1 MSVSGLVDA
10 SRLGTLACFLY
21 TDMVASGL
29 YTLTLHDALP
39 ILTVSAD
46 RAADHNGWYNANLT
60 LSTSGT
66 DATSL
71 IDSCQ
76 ADLLYSGPDDA
87 SALVSRT
94 CTDNA
99 GNVGSGSKSFKFDK
113 TAPTVAVAA
122 ETAAAYA

>member
-71 IDSCQ
+71 KESSPDVSTSVAEQDGMPFFIRNQTFYPYIDK
-76 ADLLYSGPDDA
+76 SG
-87 SALVSRT
+87 L
-94 CTDNA
+94 
-99 GNVGSGSKSFKFDK
+99 KSYKVDK
-113 TAPTVAVAA
+113 T
-122 ETAAAYA
+122 